1 MYTKS
6 WSAFD
11 RLVAIVPP
19 GGSIGCVIN
28 HQTSKIILTT
38 PSSLKARRQTLQLL
52 ASPTRRI
59 PLRPRQG
66 HLPLRNRHQS
76 KRIPR
81 PPRQPALPG
90 RKPSPLLPRQ
100 MVAAHLHRR
109 PRLHP
114 YQSQRQLHPATA
126 VLFLFLLIVL
136 VAPRR
141 FECVGSIRALVVQ
154 PRVIV

>member
-19 GGSIGCVIN
+19 GGSIGYVIN
-28 HQTSKIILTT
+28 HQTSKIILTFFFH
-38 PSSLKARRQTLQLL
+38 LKARRQTLQLL
-52 ASPTRRI
+52 APPTRRI

-81 PPRQPALPG
+81 PPRQPALPR

-114 YQSQRQLHPATA
+114 LQSQRQLHPAAA
-126 VLFLFLLIVL
+126 VILVL
-136 VAPRR
+136 VLVAAPRR
-141 FECVGSIRALVVQ
+141 FEFVGSIRALAVQ
-154 PRVIV
+154 PRVVV